1 MTGYYILMPYLK
13 VCHKSRGLYSDP
25 VSYTEKRS
33 WRLAVSGRREL
44 RLCNR
49 RFLLIG
55 QDAQC
60 GLHYGWI
67 KLFTGAACQF
77 GARLFFAP
85 ASLVGPVCCH
95 RLIRLRHANNTRRQ
109 GNVLSAE
116 AIRVAGT
123 IPVFMMVRHRWHQ
136 MMQEWTHLQN
146 LRANSGMLLDERV
159 FGRRE
164 RASFVEQSIGQ
175 GDFAQIMQER
185 GGSDGKDLRLAF
197 PQRPRDS
204 PGQVAHLR

>member
-1 MTGYYILMPYLK
+1 M
-13 VCHKSRGLYSDP
+13 CCDLYSDP
-25 VSYTEKRS
+25 VSYAEKWC
-33 WRLAVSGRREL
+33 WRLAVGGWRHERRL
-44 RLCNR
+44 YDR

-55 QDAQC
+55 QDPQR
-60 GLHYGWI
+60 GLHDGRI
-67 KLFTGAACQF
+67 ELFSGAARQF

-95 RLIRLRHANNTRRQ
+95 RLICLRNANNTRRQ
-109 GNVLSAE
+109 GNVLSTE
-116 AIRVAGT
+116 AIRVAGA

-146 LRANSGMLLDERV
+146 LRANSGMLLDECV

-175 GDFAQIMQER
+175 GDFAQIVQER

-197 PQRPRDS
+197 PQRPRDG
-204 PGQVAHLR
+204 PGQV